1 MIINDI
7 PWYAKPGTRFV
18 LKEPSAEHI
27 PMNYSHILHKPYKV
41 QPPSSELVDQSQ
53 DLVRYK
59 FDFAHLPAGDLD

>member
-1 MIINDI
+1 MCDG
-7 PWYAKPGTRFV
+7 Y
-18 LKEPSAEHI
+18 I

-41 QPPSSELVDQSQ
+41 QPPSSELVDQPQ